1 MREEGLKKP
10 CAEGDEE
17 MKSLVLVDGVHGI
30 PSAVQP
36 DLVVVSGNNWRE
48 QVEFLLGKTGD
59 AYVFLHETADPDLLL
74 KLVEDYRGNMAVYC
88 TCPVSPVFRSRFSR
102 VVSRRTPP
110 RQLPRQGYP
119 PVSRCEAALESLR
132 EARYTRYR

>member
-1 MREEGLKKP
+1 
-10 CAEGDEE
+10 
-17 MKSLVLVDGVHGI
+17 MKSLVLVDGVHGV
-30 PSAVQP
+30 PRAVRP

-48 QVEFLLGKTGD
+48 QAEFLLGKTGD

-88 TCPVSPVFRSRFSR
+88 TCPCSPVFRSRFSR
-102 VVSRRTPP
+102 VANRRTPP

-132 EARYTRYR
+132 EARYR